1 MHPNDGDGMATYERM
16 TALPGREALR
26 KAEEVLTSRLPL
38 KKVKED
44 AHSITL
50 SGPDGTVIFEVHR
63 HGLDTSVLAKT
74 DQLRTSRLD
83 LDTQYYMGLLVYQP
97 GDRAN

>member
-1 MHPNDGDGMATYERM
+1 MGIGMATYERM

-50 SGPDGTVIFEVHR
+50 TGPDGTVTIEVHR
-63 HGLDTSVLAKT
+63 HGLDTSVKAKT

-83 LDTQYYMGLLVYQP
+83 YDTQFYMALLAYQP
-97 GDRAN
+97 GERTN